1 MSNRLQIPRNDE
13 IEILNVETPFEGY
26 FRVDRY
32 RFRHR
37 LYRGGWSAEVSRE
50 VFERGHA
57 VGVLL
62 YDPPLDRVVLVE
74 QIRLPSLIGGGPA
87 RTLEIAAGIID
98 PGETIARVARRE
110 AHEETGLNILALK
123 KICRYFAS
131 PGGTT
136 ERVDLFVGR
145 VDASSAGGVF
155 GGDDD
160 EDIKVISL
168 GYEEVMASLDAGNIV
183 VASTIIALQWLALNR
198 DRLRAEW
205 N

>member
-1 MSNRLQIPRNDE
+1 MDRWRRRRWLDTRRQRKRRTRCVERCCTPAIATTINTTSGRITKSATFFSALAYGGGAIFLSPTMSNRLQIPRNDE

-123 KICRYFAS
+123 KICRYFA
-131 PGGTT
+131 
-136 ERVDLFVGR
+136 
-145 VDASSAGGVF
+145 
-155 GGDDD
+155 
-160 EDIKVISL
+160 
-168 GYEEVMASLDAGNIV
+168 
-183 VASTIIALQWLALNR
+183 
-198 DRLRAEW
+198 
-205 N
+205 